1 MAAAAR
7 PPREQ
12 VIQQTGTSRRV
23 RTLNA
28 RTFLL
33 AVSALLT
40 LDACADL
47 VNRPLPT
54 SDTARYSECDWIR
67 SEETRQQ
74 SLEQQAQSLGQ
85 LGASMPMNA
94 QLAFVYQA
102 MASKNIA
109 DLQSRYS
116 QIQCDVVRVALP
128 R

>member
-1 MAAAAR
+1 
-7 PPREQ
+7 
-12 VIQQTGTSRRV
+12 
-23 RTLNA
+23 LNA

-47 VNRPLPT
+47 GNRPLPR
-54 SDTARYSECDWIR
+54 SDAARYSECDWIR

-94 QLAFVYQA
+94 ALAITYQA
-102 MASKNIA
+102 MAEKNIA
-109 DLQSRYS
+109 DLQSRYA
-116 QIQCDVVRVALP
+116 QIQCDVVRVAPTTPVVASAATAPP